1 MGKEAMKLSRVL
13 RAHRRGAATV
23 EMAIVAPVLMSMLF
37 GIIEFGWVFS
47 VKQSVT
53 NAAREG
59 CRVATMQGATDAQ
72 IKSAITSY
80 LSTTG
85 LDPTK
90 YTTTL
95 THATTA
101 IPSEQVKLSVPYKQ
115 VSLMGGFFGGTD
127 WTIGSTCTM
136 RKEGMD

>member
-1 MGKEAMKLSRVL
+1 MKLIKRL

-23 EMAIVAPVLMSMLF
+23 EMAIAAPVLMSMLF

-47 VKQSVT
+47 VKQTIT

-59 CRVATMQGATDAQ
+59 CRTATMQGSTDAQ
-72 IKSAITSY
+72 ITSAINSY

-90 YTTTL
+90 YTLTL

-101 IPSEQVKLSVPYKQ
+101 NPSEQVKLSVPYKKI
-115 VSLMGGFFGGTD
+115 SLMGGYFGGTN
-127 WTIGSTCTM
+127 WTVGSTCTM